1 MDIITFSMHMSYF
14 CRNRGALVS
23 AGDAVVGFS
32 VVARFCCT
40 VFVFLQLLH
49 TCSSCSP
56 VLLSVIAPRARFTVY
71 CTTGLT

>member
-40 VFVFLQLLH
+40 VLVFLQLLH
-49 TCSSCSP
+49 TCTRP